1 MLISKKCKKCYNRFI
16 LSSLFIHIRDATTA
30 KIVGNFIGERV
41 RKQETRPFTI
51 YLSVYDARLAD
62 TDSTIKHK
70 SYNVTSKFVFP
81 YSYDIEVPQEVFE
94 EDYRYA
100 VSVSIRDPRN
110 NKQLVWLSDTQ
121 TLIHSKRK
129 SYDLHLKKIGA

>member
-1 MLISKKCKKCYNRFI
+1 LIIFFY
-16 LSSLFIHIRDATTA
+16 LSDEPTTQV
-30 KIVGNFIGERV
+30 IGNFRGDRV

-62 TDSTIKHK
+62 TDSTITAKH
-70 SYNVTSKFVFP
+70 YNVTSKFVFP
-81 YSYDIEVPQEVFE
+81 YSYEIEVPHKIVED
-94 EDYRYA
+94 DYRYA

-110 NKQLVWLSDTQ
+110 NNQLVWLTDTQ

-129 SYDLHLKKIGA
+129 AYDLYLKKIGV